1 MLKIL
6 IFLSLLFGSSHA
18 NNPNQA
24 MPAIVSYL
32 LSDSTPTV
40 HTDGAS
46 NFFTHNG
53 IKLNIEYTDDPGAI
67 ENLNA
72 RYMGYENTTVSG
84 ESIEGT
90 DYWWGRDEDSYDIEK
105 ITYSGTRSAIIN
117 GVRTDNVNLSI
128 TENGDTKT
136 GTLTAKEWINNN
148 TSIRREEFVLTGGGS
163 ELWGDKIEY
172 ISHEKVTQIAGIPV
186 NNNVIRVTSKAYY
199 GETDINGN
207 FINNGDEDWE
217 SQDYAN
223 CSSFDNNVSEYV
235 TDAISTGKFI
245 SHTLSFREN
254 GKFFNYNTNAIDTSA
269 SWEIVGDLLKVDY
282 YDGYD
287 MKIEGGVCYEK
298 WRADTEYSFLN
309 LTKEEVNLI
318 LEAVASGYNLSVD

>member
-6 IFLSLLFGSSHA
+6 IFLSLLFGSSYA

-24 MPAIVSYL
+24 MPAIISYL
-32 LSDSTPTV
+32 FSDSTPTV
-40 HTDGAS
+40 HTDGA
-46 NFFTHNG
+46 NDFFTYEG
-53 IKLNIEYTDDPGAI
+53 IKLTIEYTDDPGAI

-84 ESIEGT
+84 ESIEGA
-90 DYWWGRDEDSYDIEK
+90 DYWWGRDDDNYDIEK

-148 TSIRREEFVLTGGGS
+148 RSIRREEFVLTGGGS

-199 GETDINGN
+199 GETDVNGN

-217 SQDYAN
+217 SVGDCTDDIN
-223 CSSFDNNVSEYV
+223 TFV
-235 TDAISTGKFI
+235 TNAVDTEMFI
-245 SHTLSFREN
+245 TNMLSFREN